1 MRRAVGRPD
10 NDMRRGRGAWT
21 PPHPSTDTE
30 PRSCPHEIAAPS
42 PPLPAPHSQPRKK
55 VEAAP
60 VDPAKTRQSR
70 TGRGGA
76 DPQTPP
82 LEPSPQESPAPKGWT
97 AAAHAPRGPAP
108 PAPGRS
114 PSPTPG
120 LISLLRISRLHS
132 LLLRFQR
139 HLVSPQSRHVSSSER
154 FLGSSMIGTLIPSCK
169 SPSPSFPGR
178 V

>member
-1 MRRAVGRPD
+1 
-10 NDMRRGRGAWT
+10 MRRGRGAWT

-60 VDPAKTRQSR
+60 VDTAKTRQSR

-76 DPQTPP
+76 DPQTSP
-82 LEPSPQESPAPKGWT
+82 LEPSPPESPAPKGWT

-114 PSPTPG
+114 PSPHPRPHIPPPHLPPQLTPPPLPAPPRISSIATCPG
-120 LISLLRISRLHS
+120 LRTVPVEQHDRNTYSQSQVPFAIISRTS
-132 LLLRFQR
+132 LN
-139 HLVSPQSRHVSSSER
+139 SPQVH
-154 FLGSSMIGTLIPSCK
+154 
-169 SPSPSFPGR
+169 
-178 V
+178 

>member
-1 MRRAVGRPD
+1 
-10 NDMRRGRGAWT
+10 MRRGRGAWT

-76 DPQTPP
+76 DPQTSP
-82 LEPSPQESPAPKGWT
+82 LEPSPPESPAPKGWT

-108 PAPGRS
+108 PARGRA
-114 PSPTPG
+114 PERPPRDVHLPPTPG
-120 LISLLRISRLHS
+120 LTSLLRFSRLHS

-139 HLVSPQSRHVSSSER
+139 HLVSPQSRHVRGSER
-154 FLGSSMIGTLIPSCK
+154 FLWNSMIGTLIPSRK

>member
-1 MRRAVGRPD
+1 
-10 NDMRRGRGAWT
+10 MRRGRGAWT

-30 PRSCPHEIAAPS
+30 PRSCPHEIAPS

-97 AAAHAPRGPAP
+97 AQPTPLEGPLRPPGTFTFPHPRPHIPPPHLPPPLTPPPLPAP
-108 PAPGRS
+108 P
-114 PSPTPG
+114 
-120 LISLLRISRLHS
+120 RISSIATCPGVRTVPGEQHDRNTYSQSQVPFSIIPRTS
-132 LLLRFQR
+132 LN
-139 HLVSPQSRHVSSSER
+139 SPQVH
-154 FLGSSMIGTLIPSCK
+154 
-169 SPSPSFPGR
+169 
-178 V
+178 

>member
-1 MRRAVGRPD
+1 
-10 NDMRRGRGAWT
+10 MRRGRGAWT

-82 LEPSPQESPAPKGWT
+82 LEPSPPESPAPKGWT

-114 PSPTPG
+114 PSPHPRPHIPPPHLPPQLTPPP
-120 LISLLRISRLHS
+120 LPAPPRISS
-132 LLLRFQR
+132 IATC
-139 HLVSPQSRHVSSSER
+139 PGSER
-154 FLGSSMIGTLIPSCK
+154 FLWNSMIGTLIPEVA
-169 SPSPSFPGR
+169 SPLRHHFQDESE
-178 V
+178 